1 MKKRIVSLILSF
13 CILLSLCG
21 CNTASS
27 NSTFSIQFIDVGQG
41 DAALVECDGEYMLID
56 GGDTSAGDNIY
67 DVLKEKNV
75 DHLDMLVVSHLHKDH
90 IGGLPKALRYVH
102 TIDLV
107 LSNSS
112 HSDKAFFADFSH
124 ELSMKGTSITVPD
137 AGNTYPLGSAKVT
150 VIDVDDT
157 ESNDS
162 LVLLVTYGK
171 TNFLFTGDIE
181 ETAQTRISDKYQ
193 KESDKPFK
201 IDLIKMPH
209 HGSYTGT
216 LYRFLRTFMPDYAI
230 ISVGDHNQYGHPH
243 QETMDILDSKTWKPK
258 VFRTDEDGDIIIK
271 SNGKEL
277 SVETSK

>member
-1 MKKRIVSLILSF
+1 MLSF
-13 CILLSLCG
+13 IKQNVRIKAHTVIFYGYTVIGSKEKLLYAQLGNSSSLQLPNFLCMFLAHLCLG
-21 CNTASS
+21 IAVVHVASS
-27 NSTFSIQFIDVGQG
+27 HLIYQHEQHSIPLPSPQDHLAVRKSFPNCRLHLTVVVQLNKLFLLFLD
-41 DAALVECDGEYMLID
+41 
-56 GGDTSAGDNIY
+56 
-67 DVLKEKNV
+67 V

-112 HSDKAFFADFSH
+112 HSDKAFFVDFSH

-150 VIDVDDT
+150 VIDVDDA

-193 KESDKPFK
+193 KESDKQ
-201 IDLIKMPH
+201 
-209 HGSYTGT
+209 
-216 LYRFLRTFMPDYAI
+216 
-230 ISVGDHNQYGHPH
+230 V
-243 QETMDILDSKTWKPK
+243 KP
-258 VFRTDEDGDIIIK
+258 
-271 SNGKEL
+271 L
-277 SVETSK
+277 